1 MDKSLGAISC
11 DMISHKL
18 AGRFPKVDK
27 PAGIVDS
34 DWDDWKWQV
43 RNILRTPEAIAER
56 FSLSNDHKNWI
67 RAAER
72 RFLAGMTPYYASLIE
87 KVDDPIGLQAIPQKE
102 ELDFN
107 EDEYADPLSE
117 ERYSPQRLIVHK
129 YPDRLLLY
137 ASNICA
143 TYCRHCT
150 RKQKNFDSCQPAGK
164 DLEDAIGY
172 IRDRIEIR
180 DVVISGGDP
189 LLLEDSMLEG
199 ILTEIS
205 LISHVEIIRIHT
217 RTPVTLPQRITEDLM
232 SILKKHSP
240 LYVNTHFN
248 HPRECTYE
256 SYVASERLRDAG
268 CILGNQMVLLK
279 GVNDDPQIVEELNH
293 KLLMMGIKPYYI
305 FHCDKNLGNTHLRT
319 SLETG
324 LGIIRH
330 LGRTSGLAVPHYIM
344 DSRYGKINLGPD
356 DIVGKDGSK
365 YLLRTRDGGIYP
377 YEE

>member
-1 MDKSLGAISC
+1 
-11 DMISHKL
+11 MIPSKL
-18 AGRFPKVDK
+18 AGRFPNVEK

-43 RNILRTPEAIAER
+43 RNMIRTSEAIAER
-56 FSLSNDHKNWI
+56 FSLSNDHENVI
-67 RAAER
+67 RVAER

-87 KVDDPIGLQAIPQKE
+87 RIDDPIGLQAIPQKE
-102 ELDFN
+102 ELDSN
-107 EDEYADPLSE
+107 QDEYADPLSE
-117 ERYSPQRLIVHK
+117 ERYSPRMLIVHK

-143 TYCRHCT
+143 MYCRHCT

-172 IRDRIEIR
+172 IRDRTEIR

-189 LLLEDSMLEG
+189 LLLEDSRLER
-199 ILTEIS
+199 ILDEIS
-205 LISHVEIIRIHT
+205 SISHVELIRIHT
-217 RTPVTLPQRITEDLM
+217 RAPVTLPQRITKSLASMLE
-232 SILKKHSP
+232 KYRP
-240 LYVNTHFN
+240 LYLNTQFN

-256 SYVASERLRDAG
+256 SYFASERLRDAG

-279 GVNDDPQIVEELNH
+279 GVNDDPQIVEDLNH

-305 FHCDKNLGNTHLRT
+305 FHCDKNLGNTHLRA

-324 LGIIRH
+324 LGVIRH

-344 DSRYGKINLGPD
+344 DSPYGKITISDSILGKEGD
-356 DIVGKDGSK
+356 T
-365 YLLRTRDGGIYP
+365 YLLKTRNGGIYR
-377 YEE
+377 YKDI